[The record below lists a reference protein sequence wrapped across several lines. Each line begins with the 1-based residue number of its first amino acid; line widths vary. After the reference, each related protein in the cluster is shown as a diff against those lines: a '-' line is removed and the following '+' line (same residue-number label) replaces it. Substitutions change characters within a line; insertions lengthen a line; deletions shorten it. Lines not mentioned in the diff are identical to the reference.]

1 MKCKQ
6 CGKKHKKS
14 CSKCSGTSH
23 NKAARKS
30 EGSILRQK
38 LRMKFGRNR
47 AKKQIMKSKKKS
59 PCWKGYK
66 MVGLKIKGSRKVPN
80 CVPSKKVK
88 KK

>member
-14 CSKCSGTSH
+14 CSKCSGMSH

-38 LRMKFGRNR
+38 RRMKFVRIR
-47 AKKQIMKSKKKS
+47 AKK
-59 PCWKGYK
+59 
-66 MVGLKIKGSRKVPN
+66 
-80 CVPSKKVK
+80 
-88 KK
+88 

>member
-14 CSKCSGTSH
+14 CSECSGMSH

-47 AKKQIMKSKKKS
+47 AKK
-59 PCWKGYK
+59 
-66 MVGLKIKGSRKVPN
+66 
-80 CVPSKKVK
+80 
-88 KK
+88 